1 MSRNEA
7 LVVSEERKLNQ
18 RVFQKPLQKMREN
31 FSTKTKKQS
40 SFECLK
46 LLKLLQ
52 IFLVINLS
60 LNTPIYRRGLG
71 INDKTLLM
79 VIRKY

>member
-1 MSRNEA
+1 MRG
-7 LVVSEERKLNQ
+7 LKLLCVSEKKMKSESLWKT
-18 RVFQKPLQKMREN
+18 LQKMREI

-60 LNTPIYRRGLG
+60 LNTPIYSRGLG
-71 INDKTLLM
+71 FKDKTHLRL
-79 VIRKY
+79 IRKY